1 LRYLKSRG
9 EAEEVAQDV
18 FVKAYRSI
26 ANFKGTSKLSTW
38 LYTISVTSSIT
49 FLRKKRV
56 HFHSLDSEAFIKA
69 FENIGGGIPANAIE
83 QKTKVLMVTEAIQM
97 LTPQD
102 AVILSLFM
110 TAY

>member
-1 LRYLKSRG
+1 M
-9 EAEEVAQDV
+9 
-18 FVKAYRSI
+18 
-26 ANFKGTSKLSTW
+26 
-38 LYTISVTSSIT
+38 
-49 FLRKKRV
+49 

-102 AVILSLFM
+102 AVILTLFYDSILTNKKNRFM
-110 TAY
+110 RSFKN